1 MALRAKAPHALRLH
15 GTIAR
20 DIGMAIVSGRFAPG
34 HVLDS
39 EISASEGLS
48 VSRTAYREAMR
59 ILAAKGLVTSRP
71 KTGTSVSERAAWH
84 LLDPDVLAWIFK
96 AEPDEHL
103 VSSLFELRRIVE
115 PEAAALAAVRR
126 TAEQL
131 EQMAEALVGME
142 RYTLASDEGRAADQR
157 FHAALLDASGNAF
170 LASLT
175 AGVGAAVEWTTIFKQ
190 RRSPLRR
197 DPLPD
202 HRHVFE
208 AVGAADAAAA
218 RGAMIE
224 LVEQAYRDTT
234 GENQPPVA

>member
-1 MALRAKAPHALRLH
+1 MANRVKAPTALRLH

-34 HVLDS
+34 HVLDG

-59 ILAAKGLVTSRP
+59 ILAAKGLVSSRP
-71 KTGTSVSERAAWH
+71 KMGTSVSGRAAWH

-96 AEPDEHL
+96 SEPDEHL
-103 VSSLFELRRIVE
+103 VNSLFELRRIVE
-115 PEAAALAAVRR
+115 PEAAALAALRR
-126 TAEQL
+126 TDDQL
-131 EQMAEALVGME
+131 VAMADALDGME
-142 RYTLASDEGRAADQR
+142 RFTLAHEEGRAADQR

-170 LASLT
+170 LTSLT
-175 AGVGAAVEWTTIFKQ
+175 SGVSAAVEWTTIFKQ

-202 HRHVFE
+202 HRQVFE
-208 AVGAADAAAA
+208 AVRAGNAVAA
-218 RGAMIE
+218 RGAMTT

-234 GENQPPVA
+234 GADQPAAA

>member
-1 MALRAKAPHALRLH
+1 MASRVKAPTALRLH

-34 HVLDS
+34 HILDG

-71 KTGTSVSERAAWH
+71 KTGTTVSNRAAWH

-96 AEPDEHL
+96 AEPDQHL
-103 VSSLFELRRIVE
+103 VNSLFELRRIVE

-126 TAEQL
+126 TDEHLTEMAAAL
-131 EQMAEALVGME
+131 EGME
-142 RYTLASDEGRAADQR
+142 HFTLASEEGRAADQK

-175 AGVGAAVEWTTIFKQ
+175 SGVGAAVEWTTIFKQ
-190 RRSPLRR
+190 RLSPLTR

-202 HRHVFE
+202 HRFVFE
-208 AVGAADAAAA
+208 AVEAADAQAA
-218 RGAMIE
+218 RGAMTE

-234 GENQPPVA
+234 GAPQPPIA